1 MPGTYKKMT
10 YNYGGGTS
18 KAGKTLPTGKM
29 GGQQSL
35 LTKLTTRAP
44 KPRKKSKGCG
54 CGGER

>member
-1 MPGTYKKMT
+1 MPGTYKMKT
-10 YNYGGGTS
+10 YGYGGGT
-18 KAGKTLPTGKM
+18 KNGKTLPVGKN

-44 KPRKKSKGCG
+44 KPRKTSKGCG

>member
-1 MPGTYKKMT
+1 MKPYK
-10 YNYGGGTS
+10 YGGTG
-18 KAGKTLPTGKM
+18 KALPTGKM

-44 KPRKKSKGCG
+44 KPRKSKGCG

>member
-1 MPGTYKKMT
+1 MPGYKMKTYGS
-10 YNYGGGTS
+10 GGSYS
-18 KAGKTLPTGKM
+18 KVNKAFPTGRM

-44 KPRKKSKGCG
+44 KPRKTSKGCG

>member
-1 MPGTYKKMT
+1 MPGYKMK
-10 YNYGGGTS
+10 YGYGGGTS
-18 KAGKTLPTGKM
+18 KAGTTLPTGRM

-44 KPRKKSKGCG
+44 KPKKKSKGCG

>member
-1 MPGTYKKMT
+1 MPGYNKMRTYG
-10 YNYGGGTS
+10 YGGTS
-18 KAGKTLPTGKM
+18 KAGKALPTGKM

-44 KPRKKSKGCG
+44 KPKKSKGCG

>member
-1 MPGTYKKMT
+1 MPKHKMT
-10 YNYGGGTS
+10 YGYGGGT
-18 KAGKTLPTGKM
+18 KLPVGKN
-29 GGQQSL
+29 GGQASL